1 MSKTSKKW
9 LRRLRPVL
17 ASIII
22 LSWLVVELVCGTV
35 QPTLE
40 LRIMLVTSLIFMFGE
55 SVHDAIDIIRGNKE

>member
-1 MSKTSKKW
+1 MSQTSKKW

-22 LSWLVVELVCGTV
+22 LSWLVVELLYGTV
-35 QPTLE
+35 EPTLE

-55 SVHDAIDIIRGNKE
+55 SVNDAIDIIKGNKE

>member
-22 LSWLVVELVCGTV
+22 LSWLVVELVYGTV
-35 QPTLE
+35 KPTLE

-55 SVHDAIDIIRGNKE
+55 SVHDAIGIIRGNKE

>member
-22 LSWLVVELVCGTV
+22 LSWLVVELVYGTV
-35 QPTLE
+35 EPTLE

-55 SVHDAIDIIRGNKE
+55 SVHDAIGIIRGNKE